1 MMVSA
6 FTNCKVHLSNLTFIA
21 DTISLHND
29 NSFLPEPTQT
39 TITARLVPGVNAT
52 TAKFPSSYYAV
63 DIHTAFQFKSTNK
76 LAVDTQF
83 ESFFRLPWKSS
94 TYYYHKSRWLSALWD
109 VRDKAINAGYTDAG
123 QYNKFLA
130 AQPAKD
136 GELRA
141 AKRKV
146 RAAQRRLLA

>member
-1 MMVSA
+1 MVSA
-6 FTNCKVHLSNLTFIA
+6 FTNRKVHLSDLTFIA
-21 DTISLHND
+21 DTISLHD
-29 NSFLPEPTQT
+29 DDSFLPEPTQT
-39 TITARLVPGVNAT
+39 TTTARLMPGVNAT

-63 DIHTAFQFKSTNK
+63 DVHTAFQFKSVNK

-83 ESFFRLPWKSS
+83 ESFFQLPWKSS
-94 TYYYHKSRWLSALWD
+94 TYYYHKSRWLSVPWD
-109 VRDKAINAGYTDAG
+109 ARDKAVNAGCTDAG
-123 QYNKFLA
+123 QYSKFFT

-146 RAAQRRLLA
+146 RTAQHRLLA